1 MAMHKDRSVVS
12 RGQPPSW
19 SMATSPHLSFK
30 LREALGAQAGDEL
43 IGIVDKAASDISD
56 LRGDVAELR
65 HQMELGFARVDT
77 RFVEMERNVGSR
89 FAAIDTQFAAMGERI
104 ETQTNR
110 LILWSFGF
118 WATTLIA
125 LGTLLVALR

>member
-1 MAMHKDRSVVS
+1 MSMLPRRVVRS
-12 RGQPPSW
+12 RGQVPSW
-19 SMATSPHLSFK
+19 SMTTSPHLSFK

-77 RFVEMERNVGSR
+77 RFAEMERSIGDR
-89 FAAIDTQFAAMGERI
+89 FAAVDTKFAQMGERI
-104 ETQTNR
+104 EQQTNR
-110 LILWSFGF
+110 LILWSFAF
-118 WATTLIA
+118 WATT